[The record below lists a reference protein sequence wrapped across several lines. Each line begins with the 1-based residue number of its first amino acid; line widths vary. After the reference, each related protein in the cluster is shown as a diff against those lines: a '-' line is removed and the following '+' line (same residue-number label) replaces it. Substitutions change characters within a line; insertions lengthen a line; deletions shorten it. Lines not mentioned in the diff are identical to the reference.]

1 MDQDKRTAVALMRY
15 SAIAPLITGTQDEY
29 VSLRAYYRDAAA
41 RGIKDQDGQIRYYS
55 PAQSRNGTLPTKMP
69 DLTGF
74 FLQDG
79 RTAASAG
86 RSMPIL
92 RKRSGI

>member
-29 VSLRAYYRDAAA
+29 VSLRAYYRE
-41 RGIKDQDGQIRYYS
+41 
-55 PAQSRNGTLPTKMP
+55 AQSRNGTLPTKMP

>member
-55 PAQSRNGTLPTKMP
+55 PGTIQKWHLAYKNA
-69 DLTGF
+69 GF
-74 FLQDG
+74 DG
-79 RTAASAG
+79 FVG
-86 RSMPIL
+86 GL
-92 RKRSGI
+92 